1 MRYGYGRGGLE
12 SGLGVWPRCVGLP
25 LSISVR
31 KYLLRQTL
39 KFYSSLPNCT
49 LGGFEFFFP
58 CLSLPLSLSKD
69 RCNRWRLYE
78 FSKSAKIMKA
88 VIKLQRGGMLHT
100 HRHTQAVPNWIR
112 CVAHMQAASN
122 FVPWHRQSFGT
133 LFALQV
139 KRNISIA

>member
-1 MRYGYGRGGLE
+1 MRTGQLLYVDMAGAGWGWGCGL
-12 SGLGVWPRCVGLP
+12 RCVGLP

-49 LGGFEFFFP
+49 LGGFEFFS
-58 CLSLPLSLSKD
+58 CLFSLLPLSKD

-88 VIKLQRGGMLHT
+88 VIKL
-100 HRHTQAVPNWIR
+100 
-112 CVAHMQAASN
+112 
-122 FVPWHRQSFGT
+122 
-133 LFALQV
+133 
-139 KRNISIA
+139 